1 MTTIFNLMG
10 KFAITCLK
18 MDESIIP
25 KRLAYT
31 ETDPLKADPFSVF
44 YWIPLES
51 IYEFLENS
59 RLVSEPT
66 LNLAANSTANFI
78 IEVMNTISYL

>member
-1 MTTIFNLMG
+1 MIFNLLG

-31 ETDPLKADPFSVF
+31 ETDPLQADPFSVF

-51 IYEFLENS
+51 TYEFLENS

-66 LNLAANSTANFI
+66 LDLAANSTANFI